1 MKDTL
6 KRLFEMY
13 HGDSKKASEEAEE
26 RIIDICKPIIKKF
39 YKVASSLKVWI
50 KPFDGDYMPNRGY
63 FTDFSI
69 SCNEQEIYLKY
80 SDSCMGDYIED
91 TIILPVD
98 WIVDTENQL
107 KAFFEKCKEE
117 KTKDLMNNINKQYKE
132 IERLKELY
140 KEANNMDFSNIKFD

>member
-13 HGDSKKASEEAEE
+13 NGDSRKASEEAEE
-26 RIIDICKPIIKKF
+26 KIIGICKPIVKKF
-39 YKVASSLKVWI
+39 FKVASSLKVRI
-50 KPFDGDYMPNRGY
+50 KPFDGDYVPNRGY
-63 FTDFSI
+63 FTDFAL

-80 SDSCMGDYIED
+80 CDSCMGDPIDD

-98 WIVDTENQL
+98 WIVDTDNQL
-107 KAFFEKCKEE
+107 KAFFEKCKEK
-117 KTKDLMNNINKQYKE
+117 KTKDLMDNINKQYKE

-140 KEANNMDFSNIKFD
+140 KEANNMEFSNIKFD